1 MTDPSIVPERVLI
14 LCTHYSAR
22 SQMAERLLREL
33 GGDRFEAASAGTV
46 ATAVH
51 PLAARSMEEIGL
63 DLRGHSSK
71 TLERYLGERWD
82 YVITVCD
89 QAGERC
95 PVFPGP
101 ARRIHWSFEDPS
113 AATGS
118 EAERLATFRRVRDAI
133 RDRLRAWL
141 AEGPAGSAA

>member
-1 MTDPSIVPERVLI
+1 
-14 LCTHYSAR
+14 
-22 SQMAERLLREL
+22 
-33 GGDRFEAASAGTV
+33 
-46 ATAVH
+46 VH
-51 PLAARSMEEIGL
+51 PLAARVMEEIGL

-95 PVFPGP
+95 PLFPGP

-118 EAERLATFRRVRDAI
+118 EADRLATFRRVRDAI

-141 AEGPAGSAA
+141 AERPAGSSA